1 MKQKLVG
8 YAAGFLFLNA
18 LLAGV
23 GIFLNV
29 TSTGDDARN
38 VLPLDKTFCVE
49 ICLKELQGRAVFPD
63 FQEAV
68 KRCDF
73 MFGGTDTCELSSQR
87 VK

>member
-1 MKQKLVG
+1 VKQKLVR
-8 YAAGFLFLNA
+8 YAAAFLFFNA

-23 GIFLNV
+23 GIFLNL
-29 TSTGDDARN
+29 TSTGDSERN
-38 VLPLDKTFCVE
+38 MLPLDKTFCVE
-49 ICLKELQGRAVFPD
+49 ICLKELQERAVFPD
-63 FQEAV
+63 FHEAV